1 MIRKVYLAFLLF
13 SLSTIGFAQSNHQ
26 QWVDSVFQT
35 LTLDQQLGQ
44 LFIFPV
50 YGNGN
55 DEHRNVIKNS
65 IDRYTLGGLYI
76 VDGSPNNTITL
87 LNELKSHASLP
98 LISMLNVTNGLGTN
112 LENINP
118 FPTPL
123 SLGTCQ
129 ENEKTENAGKL
140 LGQQLNTLGIDVG
153 LYDGFTPQVSSKN
166 FTTWGSN
173 PDSISR
179 KLTPFLNAMQN
190 EGVYLSAHHF
200 PNLKGR
206 YSKKETERL
215 LSPYSKAI
223 SSGLKFISID
233 DQTSS
238 IDQNSPSALSKNV
251 IGFIRK
257 NLSFNGIIIAND
269 LDKVNKYK
277 PGKTEAQA
285 FLMGNELIVSSN
297 ISSSIKQ
304 IKKLIRKGEVNI
316 SEVQSTVKKIL
327 YYKHAYLT
335 NTNPTNEKNIELR
348 INNSNSKV
356 VYNQVLHSSATTIQG
371 KAQLPIKL
379 LADKTIASL
388 VSGND
393 GLFQSALNDYATIS
407 HFDIKEES
415 IDKLVYYLSLY
426 DHIIINGFNE
436 ENADKIAKIITS
448 LNNDK
453 IILCA
458 PANSK
463 VYKYLPAKT
472 SLITCYDDNP
482 LTQKIYPQVIF
493 GAINTNAKLPVAI
506 SNQYQT
512 GDGIKLKTINRL
524 GFATPEEV
532 SMSAR
537 KLSEIDKVVKD
548 AISEKATPGAQVVV
562 ARKGKVIFQKSY
574 GYYTYDSLIP
584 VNNQSIYDIASITKV
599 AATTQAIMFLYERN
613 LIDLDKK
620 IAVYLPDLKGSN
632 KEFMTI
638 RDILTHQAGLWPYL
652 PFWKETL
659 DGNTYVSTYYRF
671 SPDDDYN
678 YQISEGLYTSRI
690 TRDSVWNWVIK
701 SKLRPRE
708 AHRPFDYKY
717 SDMGYYI
724 LQRLTEKIVNQP
736 IEEFLQQNFYDP
748 LGLSTMSYLP
758 LCKFPENLIA
768 PTEQDNYFRYCLVN
782 GMVHDQGAALMGGVA
797 GHAGLFSNALDLAK
811 LMQMNLQDG
820 YYGGLRYFK
829 EGTVPA
835 FTSTQYASNRR
846 GLGWDKPVVAEW
858 NSPTSTYA
866 SPKSFGHTG
875 FTGTAVWVDPE
886 FDLIYVFLSNRI
898 YPDANNTKL
907 IKSNIRTRI
916 QDIIYQSIWEYSAT
930 HTDGCK
936 K

>member
-13 SLSTIGFAQSNHQ
+13 FLSTKGFAQSNHQ

-44 LFIFPV
+44 LFILPV

-55 DEHRNVIKNS
+55 AEQHLVIKNS

-76 VDGSPNNTITL
+76 VDGSPNTTITL
-87 LNELKSHASLP
+87 LNEFKSQATLP
-98 LISMLNVTNGLGTN
+98 LLSMLNVTNGLGTS
-112 LENINP
+112 LDNINP

-123 SLGTCQ
+123 SLGACQ
-129 ENEKTENAGKL
+129 EKERTANAGKL

-153 LYDGFTPQVSSKN
+153 LYDGFTPQVSSRY
-166 FTTWGSN
+166 FLTWGSN
-173 PDSISR
+173 PDSISN
-179 KLTPFLNAMQN
+179 KLSPFLEALQN
-190 EGVYLSAHHF
+190 EGVYLSVNHF

-206 YSKKETERL
+206 YSKKENERL
-215 LSPYSKAI
+215 LSPYNQAVT
-223 SSGLKFISID
+223 SGLKFINLD
-233 DQTSS
+233 NLNSS
-238 IDQNSPSALSKNV
+238 IDQNTPSALSKNV
-251 IGFIRK
+251 INYVRK
-257 NLSFNGIIIAND
+257 DLQFQGLIIAQD
-269 LDKVNKYK
+269 LEKTKNYK
-277 PGKTEAQA
+277 AGRTEAQA
-285 FLMGNELIVSSN
+285 FQTGSDLIVTSN
-297 ISSSIKQ
+297 ISSSVKQ
-304 IKKLIRKGEVNI
+304 MKKLIKKGGLNLAD
-316 SEVQSTVKKIL
+316 VQNTVKKVL
-327 YYKHAYLT
+327 HYKHAYLK
-335 NTNPTNEKNIELR
+335 NTNPKNEENIEHR
-348 INNSNSKV
+348 INTPDSKK
-356 VYNQVLHSSATTIQG
+356 VYNHVLQSSVTTIQG
-371 KAQLPIKL
+371 KSQLPIKI
-379 LADKTIASL
+379 LADKTFASL

-393 GLFQSALNDYATIS
+393 NLFQSSLDDYASIS
-407 HFDIKEES
+407 HFNINEQTE
-415 IDKLVYYLSLY
+415 KLVSYLSLY

-436 ENADKIAKIITS
+436 DNTDKIIKIITS

-453 IILCA
+453 IIFCA

-472 SLITCYDDNP
+472 SVITCYDDN
-482 LTQKIYPQVIF
+482 LLAQKTYPQVIF
-493 GAINTNAKLPVAI
+493 GAINTRAKLPVAI

-512 GDGIKLKTINRL
+512 GDGNKLKKINRL

-532 SMSAR
+532 SMSAK
-537 KLSEIDKVVKD
+537 KLTEIDKVVNE

-652 PFWKETL
+652 PFWKETF
-659 DGNTYVSTYYRF
+659 DGDTYVSTYYRF

-701 SKLRPRE
+701 SKLRPKE
-708 AHRPFDYKY
+708 VNKPYDYKY
-717 SDMGYYI
+717 SDMGYYM

-736 IEEFLQQNFYDP
+736 MEEFLQQNFYDP

-835 FTSTQYASNRR
+835 FTNTQYASNRR